1 VMLDSSIQSDLLRCF
16 QKPFRFLKSIQKAS
30 EYKCLRENMKTAVA
44 VVAAAEVAT
53 IAVLEK

>member
-1 VMLDSSIQSDLLRCF
+1 VMLDSSIQRDLLRCF
-16 QKPFRFLKSIQKAS
+16 REQFRFLKSIQKAS